1 MDNINAREFV
11 AKNLHFV
18 GKKGYTLDQDPQG
31 EKLIQDIDVAI
42 DKGIADIERETGVKI
57 TLNDGERYEL
67 RWQIIRDLL
76 IERGC
81 DPAELD
87 AMAEAARE
95 ATEEAI
101 ADHEKRV
108 DSFKIVK

>member
-1 MDNINAREFV
+1 MLDARDLV
-11 AKNLHFV
+11 SKNLHFV
-18 GKKGYTLDQDPQG
+18 GKKGYVLDQDPQG
-31 EKLIQDIDVAI
+31 EKLIHDIDVAI
-42 DKGIADIERETGVKI
+42 DKGIADIERETGAKI

-67 RWQIIRDLL
+67 RWQLIRDML

-95 ATEEAI
+95 ATREAMSE
-101 ADHEKRV
+101 HKKRV
-108 DSFKIVK
+108 DGFKIVT